1 MTSTAKGDVKE
12 SEEMIAIYEK
22 QLAEMDGLV
31 TQELEA
37 AKTRLGESVGTIR
50 EVTIAP
56 LKKNILTDLFGVVWL
71 PYYAF
76 KVKDE
81 WVTVKAYK

>member
-1 MTSTAKGDVKE
+1 MKNNWLD
-12 SEEMIAIYEK
+12 
-22 QLAEMDGLV
+22 MDGLL
-31 TQELEA
+31 TQEIEA